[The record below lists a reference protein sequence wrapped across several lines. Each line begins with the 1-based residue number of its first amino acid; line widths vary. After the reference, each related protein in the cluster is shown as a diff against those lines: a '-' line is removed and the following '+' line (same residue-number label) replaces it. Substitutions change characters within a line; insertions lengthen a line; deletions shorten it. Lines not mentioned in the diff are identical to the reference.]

1 MKVFLILGAIAV
13 ICCVLAI
20 MKRQPKKDKKHP
32 RGLVSKAA
40 VSNNQTRFQATK
52 VIPGNNACL
61 AAQDLQ
67 GTFFLKNQG
76 NTPSLPLPECT
87 QGSNCHCK
95 YDHRDDRRSDEDD
108 RRTLS
113 PLRSTLYLN
122 TEADEKRSRKRGRR
136 ADER

>member
-13 ICCVLAI
+13 IFCVLAI
-20 MKRQPKKDKKHP
+20 LKRQPKKGKKYP
-32 RGLVSKAA
+32 PGRVSQAVVSK
-40 VSNNQTRFQATK
+40 NQTRFQATK
-52 VIPGNNACL
+52 VVPGNDSCL

-67 GTFFLKNQG
+67 GMLFLKNEG
-76 NTPSLPLPECT
+76 NAPTLPLAECT
-87 QGSNCHCK
+87 QVSSCHCK

-136 ADER
+136 APD